1 MQNSDNFSLNET
13 TAEEAEV
20 DMADR
25 VDEEVP
31 VVGPSEAG
39 GGGAEVEKQY

>member
-13 TAEEAEV
+13 AAEENEEAEV
-20 DMADR
+20 DR

-31 VVGPSEAG
+31 LVGPLEAG
-39 GGGAEVEKQY
+39 GVAKVEKQY